1 MLNWAGK
8 AVRQA
13 SHRNKPIVLRRA
25 IQQIYRGKLGTSGRP
40 MTAKISWHKDVFDLS
55 SAIDSDDEYHF
66 LQRSIALQLR
76 HGFVERL
83 ETNHIQ
89 ASVADRPQISGAI
102 FLSLQPKQLRFLIA
116 DARIS
121 IVLALQRHLTNEQ
134 YRRRLVKEFHYRAL
148 RLHLS
153 DQFRLLMVP
162 QSNSAKYRFSAERRP
177 NLASAYQAEIERL
190 EATALDCTRSFPGT
204 ITGDA
209 GPGLRS
215 HG

>member
-1 MLNWAGK
+1 
-8 AVRQA
+8 
-13 SHRNKPIVLRRA
+13 
-25 IQQIYRGKLGTSGRP
+25 

-66 LQRSIALQLR
+66 LQRSIALQLQ

-89 ASVADRPQISGAI
+89 GSIAERPQISGAI

-134 YRRRLVKEFHYRAL
+134 YRRRLAKEFHYRAL
-148 RLHLS
+148 RRHLS
-153 DQFRLLMVP
+153 DEFRLLMVP
-162 QSNSAKYRFSAERRP
+162 QSNSPKYRLSAERGP

-190 EATALDCTRSFPGT
+190 DAMALDRTHFFPEAAPG
-204 ITGDA
+204 GA
-209 GPGLRS
+209 GAELPS
-215 HG
+215 HRQAV